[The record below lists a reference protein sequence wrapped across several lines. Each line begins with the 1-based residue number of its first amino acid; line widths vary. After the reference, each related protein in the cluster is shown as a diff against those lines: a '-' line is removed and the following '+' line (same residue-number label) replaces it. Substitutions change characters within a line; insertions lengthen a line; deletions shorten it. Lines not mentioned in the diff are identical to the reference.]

1 MLVLFGTLSPG
12 EMLVEKRWPL
22 ISGMPDLERLRIA
35 VDDPVFR
42 HRIALKRSAFGRRT
56 SSVVQRRGRTTGMD
70 IICSAAR
77 RRGKRPCGTLWLSV
91 RRHVIIST
99 PVGPEPSRRLI
110 SCEAPKSSR
119 RSSDRDAPPI
129 ATSPVTT
136 LQDQLRRAL
145 GETYTIDREIGRG
158 GMATVFPARDEKH
171 HRNVAL
177 KVLDPE
183 LGAVLG
189 AERFLSEIRVTA
201 ALQHEPTACP
211 PPRAL
216 CVDR

>member
-1 MLVLFGTLSPG
+1 M
-12 EMLVEKRWPL
+12 
-22 ISGMPDLERLRIA
+22 
-35 VDDPVFR
+35 
-42 HRIALKRSAFGRRT
+42 
-56 SSVVQRRGRTTGMD
+56 
-70 IICSAAR
+70 
-77 RRGKRPCGTLWLSV
+77 
-91 RRHVIIST
+91 
-99 PVGPEPSRRLI
+99 
-110 SCEAPKSSR
+110 
-119 RSSDRDAPPI
+119 
-129 ATSPVTT
+129 TT